1 MPEIR
6 LMPWPDFEA
15 ACRQTDLG
23 IIPTGA
29 VEGYGPHLPLGSDAL
44 VAEAVARLVGER
56 TGALVAPVIP
66 VGDSRALSEFP
77 GTLTVSVSAFKAY
90 LADVA
95 RSLIGWGLRRL
106 LFINTHAGNV
116 PIINDLMTELAA
128 EHGVRCAQVDF
139 WRFIQPLVADIV
151 RDREHAFG
159 HAGEVGTSVL
169 LYLYPDLVRKD
180 RLTAHRPEPESFP
193 EVLRPRSYRSR
204 APDALVGDAT
214 RGDPAQGAE
223 VVRRAVER
231 IVAFVDSPEF
241 RP

>member
-1 MPEIR
+1 MPEIW
-6 LMPWPDFEA
+6 LMPWPDFDA
-15 ACRQTDLG
+15 ARRQTDLG

-44 VAEAVARLVGER
+44 VAEAVARLVGQR
-56 TGALVAPVIP
+56 TGGLVAPVIP
-66 VGDSRALSEFP
+66 VGDSRALAEFP
-77 GTLTVSVSAFKAY
+77 GTLSVSVSALKAY
-90 LADVA
+90 LADLA

-116 PIINDLMTELAA
+116 PIINDLMTDLAA
-128 EHGVRCAQVDF
+128 GHGVRCAQVDF

-151 RDREHAFG
+151 RDRQHPFG

-169 LYLYPDLVRKD
+169 LHLYPDLVRKD
-180 RLTAHRPEPESFP
+180 RLAAHRPGPDPFP
-193 EVLRPRSYRSR
+193 EVLRPSSYRSR

-214 RGDPAQGAE
+214 LADPALGAE
-223 VVRRAVER
+223 IIRRAVDR
-231 IVAFVDSPEF
+231 VVAFVEGAGF